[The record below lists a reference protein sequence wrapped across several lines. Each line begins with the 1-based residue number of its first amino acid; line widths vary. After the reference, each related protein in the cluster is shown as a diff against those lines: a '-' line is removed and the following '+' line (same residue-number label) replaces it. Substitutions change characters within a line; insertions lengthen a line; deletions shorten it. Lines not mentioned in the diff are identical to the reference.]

1 MKKMRIIRLKSERMR
16 RVRSEV
22 RKLLL
27 SAWWARE
34 VKIKNTMDEIFEHC
48 DPYYRNHI
56 RESIQF
62 SNIEVSLDEILE
74 YGNLSHE
81 DRLRE
86 MARLYKEQ
94 WKLDE
99 LLLHS
104 ICACRWCGDFEADL
118 VYNPVMKAWYCED
131 CYLKRQEK
139 HPELY
144 PRL

>member
-16 RVRSEV
+16 RIRSEL

-86 MARLYKEQ
+86 MARSGSWTSFYFIPSALVVGVVILKQ
-94 WKLDE
+94 TW
-99 LLLHS
+99 S
-104 ICACRWCGDFEADL
+104 II
-118 VYNPVMKAWYCED
+118 P
-131 CYLKRQEK
+131 
-139 HPELY
+139 
-144 PRL
+144 